1 MHVVGKSSSSTRGR
15 GRGGRGG
22 GSRIICVVI
31 KDSTADNS
39 SKDNDVMIQGMDNLS
54 NAQKAALSKSLT
66 IAICT
71 TLSTFQKHTISATLQ
86 GMLRMLR
93 CKRTTCS
100 FDDALE
106 SPTDILF
113 VFVVVVS
120 LYGNILYLLKTAVVL
135 DMHLEWS

>member
-1 MHVVGKSSSSTRGR
+1 MQCVSIVHGVLSYQIAI
-15 GRGGRGG
+15 
-22 GSRIICVVI
+22 GSCVYHFTLLV
-31 KDSTADNS
+31 
-39 SKDNDVMIQGMDNLS
+39 
-54 NAQKAALSKSLT
+54 
-66 IAICT
+66 ICT

-100 FDDALE
+100 FDDTLE
-106 SPTDILF
+106 SPTDSLF

-120 LYGNILYLLKTAVVL
+120 LYGNILYLLKKAVVL

>member
-1 MHVVGKSSSSTRGR
+1 MTRTTRTMACNDESANTTITVVW
-15 GRGGRGG
+15 
-22 GSRIICVVI
+22 
-31 KDSTADNS
+31 
-39 SKDNDVMIQGMDNLS
+39 LP
-54 NAQKAALSKSLT
+54 

-106 SPTDILF
+106 SPTDSLF

-120 LYGNILYLLKTAVVL
+120 LYGNIVYLLIIPFFL
-135 DMHLEWS
+135 DMQLECE